1 MTLRPTP
8 EMRAAAKAVVDRAAG
23 RTHSDDGA
31 VVQAIDE
38 LLTEVLAL
46 VERDHAVVDPADL
59 RTVLG
64 QRRQHAHRTLSDL
77 IIEHGPFTTGGW
89 IPDNIADVLTTAA
102 AVNELREELIAAR
115 ALLQPAEEP

>member
-1 MTLRPTP
+1 MTIQPTP

-59 RTVLG
+59 RTVLD
-64 QRRQHAHRTLSDL
+64 QRSQHAHRTPGRWD
-77 IIEHGPFTTGGW
+77 
-89 IPDNIADVLTTAA
+89 ADGSACT
-102 AVNELREELIAAR
+102 ECAAR
-115 ALLQPAEEP
+115 DRLRAALTRAPEAGAGRRDQAGREA